1 MNLSTQSIPKT
12 LATLAVL
19 LCFGTMSVYGQ
30 GLDASL
36 NTATNKVNVG
46 QIVNVNLEVEPEGS
60 GAVYTVSANL
70 VYDPTKLEFISATFG
85 PEWLELNQKELFVT
99 DTING
104 LIIRTAGYPN
114 GFLGTAKFVNYKFRA
129 KNPGDTRVLV
139 ASGKAFDENNSDVGI
154 RNAELPITIVGE
166 RNADLE
172 VLKQEVEFKLKLN
185 IESDTAFYR
194 QDAYTFT
201 MYHKK
206 EGKAQQAITKIW
218 LFDEEWNVHYEDEKL
233 WRTDM
238 DNVLNFV
245 IPADTIEK
253 EGNFKI
259 IAKVRYEDGTELE
272 VGEKDVGILSNGK
285 TWFTKNS
292 HLFMPLF
299 FLVVFIAIIHHIF
312 VEREIYFKLRSIM
325 KGRQKNATRKRK

>member
-1 MNLSTQSIPKT
+1 MKLFTQYAPKT

-19 LCFGTMSVYGQ
+19 LCFGTMSVSGQ
-30 GLDASL
+30 GLDAGL
-36 NTATNKVNVG
+36 TTAVNKVSVG
-46 QIVNVNLEVEPEGS
+46 QMVNVNLEVEPEGS

-70 VYDPTKLEFISATFG
+70 VYDPAKLEFVSATFG

-114 GFLGTAKFVNYKFRA
+114 GFLGKAGFVNYKFRA
-129 KNPGDTRVLV
+129 KSPGDTRVLV
-139 ASGKAFDENNSDVGI
+139 ASGKAYDENNSDVGI
-154 RNAELPITIVGE
+154 SNTELPLTILGDKSTEEVTATGE
-166 RNADLE
+166 AT
-172 VLKQEVEFKLKLN
+172 FKLSLK

-218 LFDEEWNVHYEDEKL
+218 LFDEEWNVHHEDEKL

-238 DNVLNFV
+238 DNVLTFT

-272 VGEKDVGILSNGK
+272 VAEKDVGVLSNGK

-299 FLVVFIAIIHHIF
+299 LVVVFIAIIHHIF
-312 VEREIYFKLRSIM
+312 MEREIYFKLRSYL
-325 KGRQKNATRKRK
+325 KKPRKTKAKR

>member
-1 MNLSTQSIPKT
+1 MKLFTQSISKT
-12 LATLAVL
+12 LASLAVL
-19 LCFGTMSVYGQ
+19 LCFTSNVVTGQ

-36 NTATNKVNVG
+36 VSSTNSIKVGQVVNVS
-46 QIVNVNLEVEPEGS
+46 LEVEPEGS

-70 VYDPTKLEFISATFG
+70 VYDPNKLEFISATLG

-114 GFLGTAKFVNYKFRA
+114 GFLGTASFVNYKFRA
-129 KNPGDTRVLV
+129 KSPGETRILV
-139 ASGKAFDENNSDVGI
+139 ASGKAYDENNADVGI
-154 RNAELPITIVGE
+154 RNTELILSVTGDTVKPE
-166 RNADLE
+166 EPFPELD
-172 VLKQEVEFKLKLN
+172 FKLKLK

-194 QDAYTFT
+194 QDDYTFT
-201 MYHKK
+201 VYHKK
-206 EGKAQQAITKIW
+206 EEKAQQAITKIW
-218 LFDEEWNVHYEDEKL
+218 LFDEDWNVHYEDEKL

-238 DNVLNFV
+238 DNVLNFT
-245 IPADTIEK
+245 IPADIVKK

-272 VGEKDVGILSNGK
+272 VAEKGVGILSNGK

-292 HLFMPLF
+292 QVFMPLF
-299 FLVVFIAIIHHIF
+299 FLVVFIAIIHHVF
-312 VEREIYFKLRSIM
+312 VEREIYFKLRSFL
-325 KGRQKNATRKRK
+325 KKTRKNKSKR

>member
-1 MNLSTQSIPKT
+1 MNLFTQSIPKT
-12 LATLAVL
+12 LAILAVL
-19 LCFGTMSVYGQ
+19 LCFGIWTVAGQ
-30 GLDASL
+30 GLDSSL
-36 NTATNKVNVG
+36 TSVSNKLNVG

-70 VYDPTKLEFISATFG
+70 VYDPTKLEFVSATFG

-99 DTING
+99 DTVNG

-129 KNPGDTRVLV
+129 KNAGDTRILV
-139 ASGKAFDENNSDVGI
+139 ASGKAYDENNFDVGI
-154 RNAELPITIVGE
+154 RNAELALSIANDSINPE
-166 RNADLE
+166 EPLPELDY
-172 VLKQEVEFKLKLN
+172 KLKLK

-206 EGKAQQAITKIW
+206 EGKPQQAITKIW
-218 LFDEEWNVHYEDEKL
+218 LFDEDWNVHFEDEKL

-238 DNVLNFV
+238 DNVLNFL
-245 IPADTIEK
+245 IPADTLES

-272 VGEKDVGILSNGK
+272 VAEKDVGVLSNGK

-299 FLVVFIAIIHHIF
+299 IVVVFIAIIHHIF
-312 VEREIYFKLRSIM
+312 IEREVYFKLQGLL
-325 KGRQKNATRKRK
+325 KKNRKNKPKR

>member
-19 LCFGTMSVYGQ
+19 LCFGVMSAFGQ

-36 NTATNKVNVG
+36 ITAANKVNVG

-60 GAVYTVSANL
+60 SAVYTVSANL
-70 VYDPTKLEFISATFG
+70 VYDPSKLEFISATFG

-114 GFLGTAKFVNYKFRA
+114 GFLGTAKFVNYKFKA

-154 RNAELPITIVGE
+154 RNAELPITILGGK
-166 RNADLE
+166 DTDPE
-172 VLKQEVEFKLKLN
+172 VLTQEVEFKLKLR

-194 QDAYTFT
+194 QDPFTFNL
-201 MYHKK
+201 YHKK
-206 EGKAQQAITKIW
+206 GGKAQQAITKIW
-218 LFDEEWNVHYEDEKL
+218 VFDEDWNVHYEDEKL

-238 DNVLNFV
+238 DNVLAFT
-245 IPADTIEK
+245 IPADTIGK

-272 VGEKDVGILSNGK
+272 VAEKDVGVLSNGK

-299 FLVVFIAIIHHIF
+299 FLVVFISIIHHIF
-312 VEREIYFKLRSIM
+312 VEREIYFKLKSYL
-325 KGRQKNATRKRK
+325 KKSRKTKAKR